1 MGTYKPLRVL
11 FHKTNLD
18 AASAVN
24 AERKNRLNNPATVK
38 YPYHVGNNP
47 LFAVITRDIYEL
59 SETIWKIEQ
68 EIQKAW
74 NVLPGVAQ
82 NHYFYT
88 LLVGALRRHQPSCR
102 L

>member
-1 MGTYKPLRVL
+1 MMGTYKPLRVL

-47 LFAVITRDIYEL
+47 LFAVLTRNIYEM
-59 SETIWKIEQ
+59 SETI
-68 EIQKAW
+68 
-74 NVLPGVAQ
+74 
-82 NHYFYT
+82 
-88 LLVGALRRHQPSCR
+88 
-102 L
+102 

>member
-1 MGTYKPLRVL
+1 MMGTYKPLRVL

-47 LFAVITRDIYEL
+47 PIRCSHSQHL
-59 SETIWKIEQ
+59 
-68 EIQKAW
+68 
-74 NVLPGVAQ
+74 
-82 NHYFYT
+82 
-88 LLVGALRRHQPSCR
+88 
-102 L
+102 